1 MTTQLVLSFLLLISL
16 SISTLDAQSPP
27 PPLKWAKRLDSGT
40 GPETITNLQ
49 FYFHD
54 ILSGSNP
61 TAKRVVQPIIGKTIT
76 TLFGAIVMAD
86 DPLTETSDPSS
97 KLIGRAEGMYS
108 SASQEDIA
116 LLMVMSYGFTDG
128 PYKGSSISI
137 MDKNPAMNPTRE
149 LPVLGGT
156 GVFRMARGYAAM
168 KTVSVNVGG
177 DAVVFY
183 NVTVHTPASSN

>member
-1 MTTQLVLSFLLLISL
+1 M
-16 SISTLDAQSPP
+16 STLHAQT
-27 PPLKWAKRLDSGT
+27 PPLKWAQRLDSGT
-40 GPETITNLQ
+40 GPETVTNLQ

-61 TAKRVVQPIIGKTIT
+61 TAKRVVQPIIGTTIT

-97 KLIGRAEGMYS
+97 KLVGRAQGMYS

-116 LLMVMSYGFTDG
+116 LLMVMSYGFIDG
-128 PYKGSSISI
+128 PYNGSSISI
-137 MDKNPAMNPTRE
+137 MGKNPAMNPTRE

-168 KTVSVNVGG
+168 KTVSVNAGG

-183 NVTVHTPASSN
+183 NVTVYTPASN

>member
-1 MTTQLVLSFLLLISL
+1 M
-16 SISTLDAQSPP
+16 STLHAQT
-27 PPLKWAKRLDSGT
+27 PPLKWAQRLDSGT
-40 GPETITNLQ
+40 GPETVTNLQ

-61 TAKRVVQPIIGKTIT
+61 TAKRVVQPIIGTTIT

-97 KLIGRAEGMYS
+97 KLVGRAQGMYS

-116 LLMVMSYGFTDG
+116 LLMVMSYGF
-128 PYKGSSISI
+128 I
-137 MDKNPAMNPTRE
+137 MGKNPAMNPTRE

-168 KTVSVNVGG
+168 KTVSVNAGG

-183 NVTVHTPASSN
+183 NVTVYTPASN